1 MILGEY
7 RCPRCGRVHL
17 RISHSDAQSAVASY
31 NRGLQPGDQ
40 PASIEHYLR
49 CFGCGAPAST
59 FVPAGPE
66 DAPEGVTL
74 TVCVVEPRSLDS

>member
-17 RISHSDAQSAVASY
+17 RISRADAESAVAST
-31 NRGLQPGDQ
+31 NERLQPGEQ
-40 PASIEHYLR
+40 PASMDHFLH

-59 FVPAGPE
+59 FVPGAD
-66 DAPEGVTL
+66 DAPEGVTFTL
-74 TVCVVEPRSLDS
+74 CVVEQRDLDS